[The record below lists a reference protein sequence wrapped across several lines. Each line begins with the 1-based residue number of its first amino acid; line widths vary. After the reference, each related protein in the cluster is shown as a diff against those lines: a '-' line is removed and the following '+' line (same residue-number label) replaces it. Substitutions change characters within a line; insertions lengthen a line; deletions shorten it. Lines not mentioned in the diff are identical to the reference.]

1 MALQNIMGAL
11 SKATTENT
19 LGVISLGSTLLKA
32 IAVNTELNKTF
43 ISTGRQQMI
52 AGDNLRKTFNHVGMS
67 MTESLKMFTTMH
79 TAGVDSSNKA
89 TQNMLRKFSVLGKD
103 MQAATTLFALNTQT
117 LGFSTQAS
125 ILLNESLLET
135 AAAYHIDANVLAKSM
150 NALASTLITAS
161 TTYGKETAMAVQMA
175 TSNMI
180 GKYGAS
186 NAKLVEELAS
196 KLFAGNEQS
205 TKMAATLGLDISKL
219 ATSSAKEAQSM
230 MEQALTSLRSKVGAS
245 AGSGSSGFVVERL
258 IAAFGA
264 TPGMLAL
271 ANLGPQTEAQAALAA
286 EQLAAQQVQASF
298 SQSMEQLMTQ
308 LTVGLVPVIQAI
320 SPWVERGVG
329 LITMGNGILIKIAS
343 SLMLMRGLAVLTSM
357 AAKTATFLRGKF
369 HMEEKGRWGGIKSTL
384 ISGFN
389 RVTAAVTK
397 GNISKGASSLIAG
410 GWGRGLAKVAGLLG
424 GPIGMGIA
432 AGATFLPM
440 LFDSSKD
447 QEETQETSLD
457 ELRKQTE
464 LIEGSKNDK
473 VLKAIHQGI
482 VQTNIYSEILT
493 RFSEEQLEAL
503 NNAPGLSLDPVQQQP
518 YVL

>member
-1 MALQNIMGAL
+1 MMGAL
-11 SKATTENT
+11 SKATQDNT

-32 IAVNTELNKTF
+32 VAVNTELNKTF

-89 TQNMLRKFSVLGKD
+89 TQDMLRKFSVLGKD

-117 LGFSTQAS
+117 LGLSTESS

-308 LTVGLVPVIQAI
+308 LTVGLLPVIQTI
-320 SPWVERGVG
+320 SPWIERGVG
-329 LITMGNGILIKIAS
+329 LITAGNGILIKIATHLV
-343 SLMLMRGLAVLTSM
+343 LMKGLAVLANQAEYISRAFSRKM
-357 AAKTATFLRGKF
+357 LRAAIIANKKAT
-369 HMEEKGRWGGIKSTL
+369 EIKVAVHKNTL
-384 ISGFN
+384 
-389 RVTAAVTK
+389 AVRQA
-397 GNISKGASSLIAG
+397 GAVSRTG
-410 GWGRGLAKVAGLLG
+410 GLASTAGFLSTSSRLLGKAAGFLG
-424 GPIGMGIA
+424 GPWGMLLATGISFIP
-432 AGATFLPM
+432 G
-440 LFDSSKD
+440 LFGSSKN
-447 QEETQETSLD
+447 QEETQKTSLD
-457 ELRKQTE
+457 ELKKQTE
-464 LIEGSKNDK
+464 LIEESKNDK

-503 NNAPGLSLDPVQQQP
+503 NNAPGLSLDPVHQQP

>member
-1 MALQNIMGAL
+1 MMGAL
-11 SKATTENT
+11 SEATRDNT
-19 LGVISLGSTLLKA
+19 MGVISLGSTLLKA
-32 IAVNTELNKTF
+32 VAVNTELNKTF

-52 AGDNLRKTFNHVGMS
+52 AGGNLSKTFNQVGMS

-89 TQNMLRKFSVLGKD
+89 TQDMLRKFSVLGKD
-103 MQAATTLFALNTQT
+103 MQAATSLFAFNTQT

-125 ILLNESLLET
+125 NFLNESLLET
-135 AAAYHIDANVLAKSM
+135 AAAYHIDANTLVKSM
-150 NALASTLITAS
+150 NNLSKTLISTS

-180 GKYGAS
+180 GKYGAA
-186 NAKLVEELAS
+186 NANLVNELVD

-219 ATSSAKEAQSM
+219 ATTSAREAQAL
-230 MEQALTSLRSKVGAS
+230 MEQALSSLKSKVGAS
-245 AGSGSSGFVVERL
+245 TGSGSSGFVVEKL

-308 LTVGLVPVIQAI
+308 LTVGLIPVVQAI
-320 SPWVERGVG
+320 SPWVERIVSVITVG
-329 LITMGNGILIKIAS
+329 NGFLIKLITAML
-343 SLMLMRGLAVLTSM
+343 LMKGVAVLTQM
-357 AAKTATFLRGKF
+357 AAKAARMLDTKF
-369 HMEEKGRWGGIKSTL
+369 HVKEMGMWQGIKTQL
-384 ISGFN
+384 KIDFISLKQ
-389 RVTAAVTK
+389 AVLLT
-397 GNISKGASSLIAG
+397 GASKSISSLGGMGALAG
-410 GWGRGLAKVAGLLG
+410 GLGNFAKLLG
-424 GPIGMGIA
+424 GPIGIGMA
-432 AGATFLPM
+432 ALTFLPM
-440 LFDSSKD
+440 IFSSSKD
-447 QEETQETSLD
+447 QEDTQKTSLD
-457 ELRKQTE
+457 ELKKQTE
-464 LIEGSKNDK
+464 LIEESKNDK

-482 VQTNIYSEILT
+482 AENNIYSELMT
-493 RFSEEQLEAL
+493 RLSAEQLEAL
-503 NNAPGLSLDPVQQQP
+503 NNAPGITLDPVLQQP

>member
-1 MALQNIMGAL
+1 MMGAL

-32 IAVNTELNKTF
+32 IAVTTELNKTF

-117 LGFSTQAS
+117 LGFSTESS

-135 AAAYHIDANVLAKSM
+135 AAAYHMDANVLAKSM
-150 NALASTLITAS
+150 NALASTLISTS

-205 TKMAATLGLDISKL
+205 TKMAATLSLDISKL

-245 AGSGSSGFVVERL
+245 AGEGSSGFVLPRL
-258 IAAFGA
+258 IEAFGA

-271 ANLGPQTEAQAALAA
+271 ANLGPQTEAQAALTA

-320 SPWVERGVG
+320 SPWIERGVG
-329 LITMGNGILIKIAS
+329 LITMGNGILIKIAT
-343 SLMLMRGLAVLTSM
+343 SLMLMKGLAVLTSM

-369 HMEEKGRWGGIKSTL
+369 HMEDKGIWGGIKSSL
-384 ISGFN
+384 VSGFS
-389 RVTAAVTK
+389 RVTAAVTR

-424 GPIGMGIA
+424 GPIGIGIA

-440 LFDSSKD
+440 LFGSSKD
-447 QEETQETSLD
+447 QEETQKTSLD
-457 ELRKQTE
+457 ELKKQTE

-482 VQTNIYSEILT
+482 VQTNIYSELIT